1 MEIKKIP
8 VEDIAQFIS
17 IVSRAYP
24 GMKLVTEDDLEK
36 TTDRFIDIQE
46 NDDSASLYGAYQ
58 SGKLVGGMQ
67 FHDFE
72 MMFHEQKIPV
82 GGIGMV
88 AVDLLHK
95 KEGVAKALL
104 EHFHQHYHD
113 RGTYCTALYPFRPD
127 FYKQMGYGYGAK
139 MNRYRIQPAHLPK
152 GTSKA
157 HIVYLTFDDTE
168 RIVNFYNKMAIR
180 THGLMTRTVKGFS
193 RPMKQ
198 PGNHTIGYVKDDE
211 VKGYAGFS
219 FKSNPED
226 TFLQNDI
233 IVHEML
239 YENQEVLSEMLTFFH
254 SQQDQIR
261 SIYFDTQDE
270 HFHHVVTDP
279 SNGTG
284 HLIPHIYH
292 ESNTQGVGLMYRILD
307 TEAFL
312 KQVSNHNFNNVT
324 VSLNVTIQDSFVPGN
339 ARPVHFHAQNGSL
352 TITDEK
358 KADVEIKLDISDFSS
373 VVMGVVPFEALYT
386 YGKASIS
393 NTAYLHTVTDL
404 FNARKKPICLNRF

>member
-8 VEDIAQFIS
+8 IEDIAQFIS
-17 IVSRAYP
+17 IVSRAYT
-24 GMKLVTEDDLEK
+24 GMKLVSGDDLEK

-72 MMFHEQKIPV
+72 MLFHEQKIPV

-104 EHFHQHYHD
+104 EHFHQHYQD
-113 RGTYCTALYPFRPD
+113 RGTYFTALYPFRPD
-127 FYKQMGYGYGAK
+127 FYKQMGYGYGTK
-139 MNRYRIQPAHLPK
+139 MNRYRVQPDHLPK
-152 GTSKA
+152 GPSKV
-157 HIVYLTFDDTE
+157 HIAYLTQGDTE
-168 RIVNFYNKMAIR
+168 RIIDFYNKIAIR
-180 THGLMTRTVKGFS
+180 THGLMMRTVKGFS

-198 PGNHTIGYVKDDE
+198 PGNYTIGYVKDGE

-219 FKSNPED
+219 FKSNPDD

-239 YENQEVLSEMLTFFH
+239 YEDQEVLSEMLTFFH

-270 HFHHVVTDP
+270 HFHHVLTDP

-312 KQVSNHNFNNVT
+312 KQVSDHNFNNVT
-324 VSLNVTIQDSFVPGN
+324 ISLNVTVQDSFVPGN
-339 ARPVHFHAQNGSL
+339 ARKVHLHAQNGSL
-352 TITDEK
+352 TFTDEK

-393 NTAYLHTVTDL
+393 NTEYLHTVTDL
-404 FNARKKPICLNRF
+404 FSARKKPICLNRF